1 MVIHIRK
8 RKYEQRYSFLVLST
22 TTATNDVSI
31 SPSVAVLQ
39 YQYFRYLKHY
49 HLKRNNITTT

>member
-8 RKYEQRYSFLVLST
+8 RNYEQRYSLLVLST
-22 TTATNDVSI
+22 NTATNDVSN

-49 HLKRNNITTT
+49 HLERNNITTT